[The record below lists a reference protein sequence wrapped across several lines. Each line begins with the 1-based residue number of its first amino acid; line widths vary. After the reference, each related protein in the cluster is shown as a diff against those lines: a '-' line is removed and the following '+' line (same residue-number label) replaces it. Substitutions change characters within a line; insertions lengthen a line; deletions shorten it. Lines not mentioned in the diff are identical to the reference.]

1 MSLTRHERILSIE
14 ATKIEILHPSHEPGR
29 TASFHI
35 SRGHDCKPSKRL
47 PNSFKLIV
55 DVNRELKRYDFE
67 AQTQRKSR
75 TLLPF
80 VFSFKSSD
88 TAVQERLLRLS
99 RMLYRPTETARLL
112 ADADMYFSLCKFDV
126 PTDHL
131 VFIFSRN

>member
-35 SRGHDCKPSKRL
+35 SRVHDCKPSKRL

-67 AQTQRKSR
+67 AQSHRKSR
-75 TLLPF
+75 TFLPF
-80 VFSFKSSD
+80 VCPPYQLIPFR
-88 TAVQERLLRLS
+88 APLNR
-99 RMLYRPTETARLL
+99 
-112 ADADMYFSLCKFDV
+112 
-126 PTDHL
+126 
-131 VFIFSRN
+131 RNH